1 MTDKLEERKKYSVTP
16 LLDLLIAPKV
26 KEALKEDLGRRG
38 DITTYATIGI
48 EVEAKLKVVA
58 REAGVIA
65 GMDLARLAFHIVDE
79 KSQFTPW
86 VMDGTFVEAGEV
98 LAEVFGKGR
107 SLLTAERTALN
118 FLTHLSGI
126 ATATANVVEAVKPY
140 GTEITCTRKTIPG
153 MRMLQKYAV
162 RAGGGRNHRM
172 GLDDAILIKDNHI
185 AIAGGVEAAIK
196 SAREAAGHLIPIEV
210 EVDTLAELQEA
221 LSAGATLILLDNM
234 TITQLSEAVEMAKGY
249 AATEASGGI
258 NPERVI
264 EVAKTGVDYIA
275 MGWLTHSAKAL
286 DIGLDIALE

>member
-26 KEALKEDLGRRG
+26 KDALKEDLGRRG
-38 DITTYATIGI
+38 DITTYATIGL

-185 AIAGGVEAAIK
+185 AIAGGIEAAIK